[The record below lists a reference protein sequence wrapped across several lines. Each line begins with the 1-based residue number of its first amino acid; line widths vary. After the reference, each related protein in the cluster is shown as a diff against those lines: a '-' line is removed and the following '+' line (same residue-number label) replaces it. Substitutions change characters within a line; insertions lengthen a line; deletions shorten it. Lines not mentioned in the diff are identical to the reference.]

1 MIAVCG
7 IGNPSGLRN
16 SATTA
21 YQSARPPMVAAS
33 ANAAT
38 KPNTGCTCSRLL
50 AVMNTARVPASTSVA
65 SALTRRNSAAR
76 AASPGASNEN
86 VPDVVMAAFELRE
99 PVHMS
104 CAYRRHLD
112 RSNASCPGRGAT
124 HLAVRRGARTQ
135 KSAAVLLD
143 GGPAAHHA
151 ARAARRAA
159 FGERRLRG
167 NARQKEG
174 PHQAGLRM
182 IGWST
187 DPKSDQ
193 AVLL

>member
-7 IGNPSGLRN
+7 IGNPNGLRN

-21 YQSARPPMVAAS
+21 YQSARPPIVAAS

-38 KPNTGCTCSRLL
+38 KPNTGCTCSKLL

-86 VPDVVMAAFELRE
+86 VPDVVMAAFELGE
-99 PVHMS
+99 PVHRS
-104 CAYRRHLD
+104 GAYRRHLD

-124 HLAVRRGARTQ
+124 HLAVRRRAGTQ

-143 GGPAAHHA
+143 GGSAAHHA
-151 ARAARRAA
+151 ATAARCAA
-159 FGERRLRG
+159 SGERRLQGECPSKRRP
-167 NARQKEG
+167 ASSG
-174 PHQAGLRM
+174 PSKDRLV
-182 IGWST
+182 
-187 DPKSDQ
+187 D
-193 AVLL
+193 